1 MADER
6 TRYSDAELEE
16 FKQLILK
23 KLENAR
29 ADYELLR
36 ATITHTADNDT
47 EDTSPTF
54 KVLEEGAATLSKEE
68 SGRLAAHQMKFI
80 RNLEMALVR
89 IENKTYGICKT
100 TGKLI
105 PQERLYPVVLMMCT
119 VGAYATLNGRMFDV
133 WCLLL
138 FGIVGL
144 LIKKFHFPVSCFL
157 IGFILGGDLE
167 DYFIQVLTAYNGS
180 LTGLFVRPMSWVIW
194 ALIILSVVYAVL
206 DNRKAKRQE
215 KELSGKQ

>member
-1 MADER
+1 MAEAEK

-23 KLENAR
+23 KLETAR

-36 ATITHTADNDT
+36 ATITHTASNDT

-54 KVLEEGAATLSKEE
+54 KVLEEGATTLSKEE

-105 PQERLYPVVLMMCT
+105 PKERLMKVPH
-119 VGAYATLNGRMFDV
+119 ATECIEAKEGPSERMF
-133 WCLLL
+133 
-138 FGIVGL
+138 FSYGMKRIRSPRPE
-144 LIKKFHFPVSCFL
+144 IK
-157 IGFILGGDLE
+157 IGASPSGRS
-167 DYFIQVLTAYNGS
+167 YFYKKHPATKCGCRML
-180 LTGLFVRPMSWVIW
+180 P
-194 ALIILSVVYAVL
+194 
-206 DNRKAKRQE
+206 
-215 KELSGKQ
+215 

>member
-1 MADER
+1 MAEAEK

-23 KLENAR
+23 KLETAR

-36 ATITHTADNDT
+36 ATITHTASNDT

-54 KVLEEGAATLSKEE
+54 KVLEEGATTLSKEE

-105 PQERLYPVVLMMCT
+105 PKERLMKVPH
-119 VGAYATLNGRMFDV
+119 ATPSERMFFSYGMKR
-133 WCLLL
+133 LRPPRPE
-138 FGIVGL
+138 
-144 LIKKFHFPVSCFL
+144 IK
-157 IGFILGGDLE
+157 IG
-167 DYFIQVLTAYNGS
+167 AS
-180 LTGLFVRPMSWVIW
+180 P
-194 ALIILSVVYAVL
+194 
-206 DNRKAKRQE
+206 
-215 KELSGKQ
+215 

>member
-16 FKQLILK
+16 FRQLILK

-89 IENKTYGICKT
+89 IENKTYGICN
-100 TGKLI
+100 
-105 PQERLYPVVLMMCT
+105 RH
-119 VGAYATLNGRMFDV
+119 
-133 WCLLL
+133 
-138 FGIVGL
+138 
-144 LIKKFHFPVSCFL
+144 IKV
-157 IGFILGGDLE
+157 E
-167 DYFIQVLTAYNGS
+167 
-180 LTGLFVRPMSWVIW
+180 
-194 ALIILSVVYAVL
+194 
-206 DNRKAKRQE
+206 RKADFKRNRIQTKE
-215 KELSGKQ
+215 DGTPELSKYPR

>member
-16 FKQLILK
+16 FRQLILK

-89 IENKTYGICKT
+89 IENKTYGICRV
-100 TGKLI
+100 TGELI
-105 PQERLYPVVLMMCT
+105 PKDRLRAVPH
-119 VGAYATLNGRMFDV
+119 ATLS
-133 WCLLL
+133 
-138 FGIVGL
+138 I
-144 LIKKFHFPVSCFL
+144 
-157 IGFILGGDLE
+157 E
-167 DYFIQVLTAYNGS
+167 
-180 LTGLFVRPMSWVIW
+180 
-194 ALIILSVVYAVL
+194 
-206 DNRKAKRQE
+206 AKQ
-215 KELSGKQ
+215 K

>member
-16 FKQLILK
+16 FRQLILK

-54 KVLEEGAATLSKEE
+54 KVL
-68 SGRLAAHQMKFI
+68 
-80 RNLEMALVR
+80 VR

-105 PQERLYPVVLMMCT
+105 PKERLMKVPH
-119 VGAYATLNGRMFDV
+119 ATECIEAKEGR
-133 WCLLL
+133 
-138 FGIVGL
+138 
-144 LIKKFHFPVSCFL
+144 
-157 IGFILGGDLE
+157 
-167 DYFIQVLTAYNGS
+167 
-180 LTGLFVRPMSWVIW
+180 R
-194 ALIILSVVYAVL
+194 
-206 DNRKAKRQE
+206 
-215 KELSGKQ
+215 

>member
-1 MADER
+1 MAEAEK

-23 KLENAR
+23 KLETAR

-36 ATITHTADNDT
+36 ATITHTASNDT

-54 KVLEEGAATLSKEE
+54 KVLEEGATTLSKEE

-105 PQERLYPVVLMMCT
+105 PKERLMKVPH
-119 VGAYATLNGRMFDV
+119 ATECQRRTDSLKDSPSERMF
-133 WCLLL
+133 
-138 FGIVGL
+138 FSYGMKRIRSPRPE
-144 LIKKFHFPVSCFL
+144 IK
-157 IGFILGGDLE
+157 IGASQIGRS
-167 DYFIQVLTAYNGS
+167 YFYKKHPATKCGCRML
-180 LTGLFVRPMSWVIW
+180 P
-194 ALIILSVVYAVL
+194 
-206 DNRKAKRQE
+206 
-215 KELSGKQ
+215 

>member
-1 MADER
+1 MESKRRVISLLVDNQSGVLARVSNLFCRRGFNIDSLTVSATNDPAVSR
-6 TRYSDAELEE
+6 ITVPITSDDKAL
-16 FKQLILK
+16 KQLILK
-23 KLENAR
+23 KLESAR

-54 KVLEEGAATLSKEE
+54 KVLEEGATTLSKEE

-105 PQERLYPVVLMMCT
+105 PKERLMKVPH
-119 VGAYATLNGRMFDV
+119 ATECIEAKEGR
-133 WCLLL
+133 
-138 FGIVGL
+138 
-144 LIKKFHFPVSCFL
+144 
-157 IGFILGGDLE
+157 
-167 DYFIQVLTAYNGS
+167 
-180 LTGLFVRPMSWVIW
+180 R
-194 ALIILSVVYAVL
+194 
-206 DNRKAKRQE
+206 
-215 KELSGKQ
+215 